1 MRRALTTFDAVCLG
15 LNAVVGSGIYLFPGT
30 LAMTL
35 GPASFLA
42 WVATGV
48 LCLPLALAF
57 AALGADEE
65 RTGGPLRYAERAFGR
80 SASFVV
86 GWSAWTTSVISW
98 AAVAR
103 AVSANA
109 APFWP
114 VLAGNAPSLAVS
126 SAIVVGLA
134 WLNVRGVKIGARVL
148 VVLTLAKLLP
158 LLIFLALGV
167 FHLDARHFVPVAPH
181 GFGALPAMTLMTL
194 FAYQGFEV
202 VGVPSGE
209 ARDPR
214 RAVPRAVLLSLLLP
228 ALVYTLVQVVYVGVG
243 AADETAPLAAAAAR
257 FLGRGGA
264 TLLALGGL
272 VSTLGFNA
280 GTALCAPRYLEA
292 LAEERLLP
300 ARLATAHPRYGTP
313 ATAIGVSAACALLV
327 GSLLDFDRL
336 VDLAALAV
344 LGQYVASSAALMRL
358 GRGRVR
364 WLGLAALLVSLLFA
378 AQGRPREYAWLALVL
393 LGGALLSFVTSA
405 RR

>member
-15 LNAVVGSGIYLFPGT
+15 LNAVIGSGIYLFPGT
-30 LAMTL
+30 LAQKL
-35 GPASFLA
+35 GPASILA
-42 WVATGV
+42 WVATGA

-57 AALGADEE
+57 AVLGAGEE

-80 SASFVV
+80 GASFVV

-114 VLAGNAPSLAVS
+114 LLSRNAPGLAVS
-126 SAIVVGLA
+126 SVIVIGLA
-134 WLNVRGVKIGARVL
+134 WLNVRGVKIGARVM
-148 VVLTLAKLLP
+148 VVLTLAKLVP
-158 LLIFLALGV
+158 LLIFLAAGLV
-167 FHLDARHFVPVAPH
+167 HLDARRFEPVAPR

-243 AADETAPLAAAAAR
+243 GGDGAAPLAAAAER
-257 FLGRGGA
+257 FLGPGGA

-300 ARLATAHPRYGTP
+300 AVLAKPHPRYGTP
-313 ATAIGVSAACALLV
+313 ATAIVVSAACTLVV
-327 GSLLDFDRL
+327 GSLLDFEKL

-358 GRGRVR
+358 DRGRTR
-364 WLGLAALLVSLLFA
+364 WLGLVAILVSLLFA
-378 AQGRPREYAWLALVL
+378 AQGRPREYVLLALVL
-393 LGGALLSFVTSA
+393 LGGGLLSIVSSA

>member
-30 LAMTL
+30 LARSL
-35 GPASFLA
+35 GPASSLA
-42 WVATGV
+42 WVATGA

-57 AALGADEE
+57 AVLGAEEE

-80 SASFVV
+80 GASFVV

-103 AVSANA
+103 AVSENA

-114 VLAGNAPSLAVS
+114 FLAGNNASLAVS
-126 SAIVVGLA
+126 SAIVAGLA
-134 WLNVRGVKIGARVL
+134 WLNVRGVKIGARVM
-148 VVLTLAKLLP
+148 VALTLAKLVP
-158 LLIFLALGV
+158 LLIFLGV
-167 FHLDARHFVPVAPH
+167 GAWHLHARHFEPMAPH
-181 GFGALPAMTLMTL
+181 GWGAMPAMTLMTL

-214 RAVPRAVLLSLLLP
+214 HAVPRAVLLSLLLP
-228 ALVYTLVQVVYVGVG
+228 LLVYTLVQLVFVGVG
-243 AADETAPLAAAAAR
+243 GGNDPAPLAAAAER

-272 VSTLGFNA
+272 VSTLGFSA
-280 GTALCAPRYLEA
+280 GTALCTPRYLEA

-300 ARLATAHPRYGTP
+300 AELAKPHPRYGTP
-313 ATAIGVSAACALLV
+313 ATAIIVSAAAALLV
-327 GSLLDFDRL
+327 GSCFDFGRL

-344 LGQYVASSAALMRL
+344 LGQYVATSAALMRL
-358 GRGRVR
+358 GRGRTR
-364 WLGLAALLVSLLFA
+364 WLGFVAVLVSVLFA
-378 AQGRPREYAWLALVL
+378 AQGQPREYALLGLIL
-393 LGGALLSFVTSA
+393 LGGALLSLASSA
-405 RR
+405 RC

>member
-30 LAMTL
+30 LTKAL
-35 GPASFLA
+35 GPASIFA
-42 WVATGV
+42 WVATGA

-57 AALGADEE
+57 AVLGSEEE

-80 SASFVV
+80 GASFVV

-114 VLAGNAPSLAVS
+114 FLAGNTPALAVS
-126 SAIVVGLA
+126 SAVVVGLA
-134 WLNVRGVKIGARVL
+134 WLNVRGVKIGARVM
-148 VVLTLAKLLP
+148 VVLTIAKLVP
-158 LLIFLALGV
+158 LLIFLAVGAW
-167 FHLDARHFVPVAPH
+167 HLDTRRFEPVAPH
-181 GFGALPAMTLMTL
+181 GLAALPAMTLMTL

-209 ARDPR
+209 ARNPR

-228 ALVYTLVQVVYVGVG
+228 ALVYTLVQLVYVGVG
-243 AADETAPLAAAAAR
+243 ATDDTAPLAAAAER

-272 VSTLGFNA
+272 VSMLGFNA
-280 GTALCAPRYLEA
+280 GTALCTPRYLEA

-300 ARLATAHPRYGTP
+300 ARLARAHPRYGTP
-313 ATAIGVSAACALLV
+313 ATAIVVSAACALLV
-327 GSLLDFDRL
+327 GSLLDFGRL
-336 VDLAALAV
+336 VELAALAV
-344 LGQYVASSAALMRL
+344 LGQYVASSAALIRL
-358 GRGRVR
+358 GRGRTR
-364 WLGLAALLVSLLFA
+364 WLGLAALLVSVLFA
-378 AQGRPREYAWLALVL
+378 AQGRAREYAWLALIL
-393 LGGALLSFVTSA
+393 LGGALLSFASRA
-405 RR
+405 RP